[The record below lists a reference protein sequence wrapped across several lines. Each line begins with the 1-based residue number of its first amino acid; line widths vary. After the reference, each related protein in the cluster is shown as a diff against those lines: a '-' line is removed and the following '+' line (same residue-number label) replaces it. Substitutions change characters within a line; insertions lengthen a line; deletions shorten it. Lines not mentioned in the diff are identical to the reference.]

1 MAENPPAE
9 APREDY
15 NQGIAAFQETMDRFI
30 SLADVGTAYGRP
42 VKQGDT
48 VIIPTAEVMCGLGFG
63 MGTGSGGTTGEGE
76 AEDKAASGM
85 GSGGG
90 GGGWTLSRP
99 VALVIATEDEVQ
111 VVPVI
116 DRTKIVLA
124 ALTTVG
130 FMVGTLMRFSRG
142 NR

>member
-1 MAENPPAE
+1 MTENPLGE
-9 APREDY
+9 IPREEL
-15 NQGIAAFQETMDRFI
+15 NQGITSFQETMDRFI
-30 SLADVGTAYGRP
+30 GVADVGTAYGRP
-42 VKQGDT
+42 VKQGET

-63 MGTGSGGTTGEGE
+63 LGIGSGVSAGEGE
-76 AEDKAASGM
+76 AEDKSAGGA

-90 GGGWTLSRP
+90 GGGWTFTRP
-99 VALVIATEDEVQ
+99 VALVIVTEDEVR

-116 DRTKIVLA
+116 DRTKILLA
-124 ALTTVG
+124 ALTTAG